1 MIADPRSRALSFNFA
16 GQWLRLRNLPAQ
28 VPNERLFPNFG
39 ESLRQDFRTET
50 ELFFDSLLRD
60 NRSVLE
66 LLTADYTF
74 LNERLARHYQV
85 AGVHGTRFRRV
96 TVADDARRG
105 LLGHGSI
112 LTTTSYPDRTSPVVR
127 GKWILENLLGT
138 APPPPPPD
146 VNTDLKP
153 TDPLGKVLSMR
164 ERMAQ
169 HRANAV
175 CAGCHALMDP
185 LGLSLENFDAIG
197 RWRTVDESQ
206 TSIDASAILLDGTKF
221 EGPAGL
227 RRMLLERSDQIRDER
242 HGEAVDV
249 CPGARRRAL
258 RPRRLS
264 ARSCARRLRAATVSR
279 RSWWPSRTASRS
291 RCEARS
297 HAVLHGGGAWAA
309 RGDCAGWDRCSQEPA
324 RRSVMFLTK
333 MALPRRTFLRG
344 MGATVAL
351 PLLDAMVPALSAD
364 REGCRAATA
373 RWASSMFPTARP
385 CRSGSRREMVLTWSC
400 HPRWNRSRPSRRTS
414 WFPPG

>member
-1 MIADPRSRALSFNFA
+1 VAEDDVAPLLGFYREGQASGGFEGGLEKALRAILVSPNFLFRVVGEPPDSAKGAATYRITDLELASRLSFFLWSSIPDDELLETAERGRLKAPAVLEAQVRRMMADPRSKAFSLNFA

-50 ELFFDSLLRD
+50 ELFFDSILRE

-74 LNERLARHYQV
+74 LNDRLARHYGV
-85 AGVHGTRFRRV
+85 PGVHGTRFRRV
-96 TVADDARRG
+96 IMTEDARRG

-127 GKWILENLLGT
+127 GKWVLENLLGT

-153 TDPLGKVLSMR
+153 TDPLGKVLPMR

-197 RWRTVDESQ
+197 RWRNVDESQ
-206 TSIDASAILLDGTKF
+206 VSIDASATLLDGTKF
-221 EGPAGL
+221 AGPSGL
-227 RRMLLERSDQIRDER
+227 RNVLLDRSDQFVTNVTEKLLTYALGRGVEHYDHPAVRKIVR
-242 HGEAVDV
+242 EA
-249 CPGARRRAL
+249 AE
-258 RPRRLS
+258 
-264 ARSCARRLRAATVSR
+264 SR
-279 RSWWPSRTASRS
+279 YTLGSILVGITKSIPF
-291 RCEARS
+291 
-297 HAVLHGGGAWAA
+297 
-309 RGDCAGWDRCSQEPA
+309 QM
-324 RRSVMFLTK
+324 RSVE
-333 MALPRRTFLRG
+333 AG
-344 MGATVAL
+344 STVA
-351 PLLDAMVPALSAD
+351 AK
-364 REGCRAATA
+364 
-373 RWASSMFPTARP
+373 RP
-385 CRSGSRREMVLTWSC
+385 
-400 HPRWNRSRPSRRTS
+400 
-414 WFPPG
+414 